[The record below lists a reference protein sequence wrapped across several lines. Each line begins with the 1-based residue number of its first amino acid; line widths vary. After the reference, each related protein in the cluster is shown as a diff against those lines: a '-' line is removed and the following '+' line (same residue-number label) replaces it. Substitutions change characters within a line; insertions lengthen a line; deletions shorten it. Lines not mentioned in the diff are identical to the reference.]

1 MTAPAPRILLL
12 QARGDALT
20 QAEELAEFV
29 EFSGLDPSQ
38 FTVLNGFECPD
49 FAPSCIQGFD
59 ALFIGGSSDAT
70 VLKPQVY
77 RFVPPAMALILAC
90 IEQDIPVLA
99 SCFGFQLAVQ
109 ALGGEVIVDRD
120 RMEMGTYAMYL
131 TPEGEQDPL
140 FQGCPNPFLAISGHQ
155 ERALRLPQG
164 AILLAYSER
173 CPYHAFRLA
182 GKPFYGFQFHPEVND
197 RDLIA
202 RITRYCDRY
211 HLDGHALARL
221 KDSAQP
227 TPHANRLI
235 QRFVEVVLG
244 YSRVGSQKILREMA

>member
-1 MTAPAPRILLL
+1 MVMPPRILLL
-12 QARGDALT
+12 QARGDTVT
-20 QAEELAEFV
+20 QEEELQEFV
-29 EFSGLDPSQ
+29 TFSGLGRDQ

-49 FAPSCIQGFD
+49 FDPSCIQGYD

-70 VLKPQVY
+70 VLKPEVY

-90 IEQDIPVLA
+90 IEQEIPVLA

-109 ALGGEVIVDRD
+109 ALGGTVIVDRD
-120 RMEMGTYAMYL
+120 RMEMGTYPMYL
-131 TPEGEQDPL
+131 TPAGEADPL
-140 FQGCPNPFLAISGHQ
+140 FQGCSNPFLAISGHQ
-155 ERALRLPQG
+155 ERALTLPPE

-197 RDLIA
+197 QDLIA

-211 HLDGHALARL
+211 HIDTCALERL
-221 KDSAQP
+221 KQSAQP

-235 QRFVEVVLG
+235 RRFVEVVLA
-244 YSRVGSQKILREMA
+244 YSPER